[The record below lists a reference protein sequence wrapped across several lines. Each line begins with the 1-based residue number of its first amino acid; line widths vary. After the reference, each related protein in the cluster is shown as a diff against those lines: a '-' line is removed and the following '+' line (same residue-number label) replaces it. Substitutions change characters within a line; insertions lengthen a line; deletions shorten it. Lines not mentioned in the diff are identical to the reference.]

1 MHCYLGVA
9 SMHLLNPTILFG
21 NSFLY
26 RLNTES
32 FVNGALDLSFV
43 FLYIVVCNNSS
54 FYPDLVV
61 FISCFPVLGC
71 PLSLLVLFLNLCS
84 VALVLH

>member
-9 SMHLLNPTILFG
+9 SMHLLDPTPLFG

-32 FVNGALDLSFV
+32 FVNDALDLSFV
-43 FLYIVVCNNSS
+43 FSILWFAIIVVFTLIWLCL
-54 FYPDLVV
+54 YLV
-61 FISCFPVLGC
+61 F
-71 PLSLLVLFLNLCS
+71 
-84 VALVLH
+84 